1 MTLVTRRGTGD
12 GYEAVIMPA
21 IQAGANGAAVF
32 RRRSARPSRRAVLHL
47 HDLAESFAPAD
58 LARWYND
65 RGFHFYVADL
75 DPRLSLAG
83 PARRIPRPVGVSL
96 HQLDLACAHLR
107 EEEGIAK
114 IILSAHGP
122 AALAAAL
129 WCDTRRDR
137 GQADALILTDP
148 VFSRSAPARLDI
160 ACPVLVISGLGN
172 QPGWS
177 PGSSAADRSSGP
189 DRSSGTTSAGQRPGP
204 SGTDLSSGTT
214 GAGQRPGPSGP
225 DRSSGSGRAVRP
237 ARAARAAVAAR
248 LARRPPGPVR
258 LGAHVTWLNLD
269 HPAPASME
277 EVDEPGGAGALG
289 QGGDPG
295 RQLFSEMG
303 RWLGAYMYGR
313 DDQLI

>member
-172 QPGWS
+172 QPG
-177 PGSSAADRSSGP
+177 SSVTDRS
-189 DRSSGTTSAGQRPGP
+189 
-204 SGTDLSSGTT
+204 
-214 GAGQRPGPSGP
+214 
-225 DRSSGSGRAVRP
+225 
-237 ARAARAAVAAR
+237 VAAR